1 MPINVTKVSLLK
13 STDHS
18 RNIKGKKERPT
29 KENA

>member
-18 RNIKGKKERPT
+18 RNIKGKKERST